1 MIKKNK
7 ITPVYRSN
15 YISLSFSSNN
25 NFIKYAGVMIESII
39 QNSKKEHNYDIIIL
53 HKDISSYNMKL
64 IKSLVEGRKNFCIR
78 FVNTSE
84 IIGERD
90 FYIEIDGDRLT
101 EETYYRLYLQDIL
114 SNKYEKTVYL
124 DADMVANKD
133 LYQLTAIDLENYYI
147 AAVRDYV
154 GIMLCYKNSLYKN
167 EKIDYFQNEIGL
179 KDINNYFNAGFLII
193 NLKELRK
200 KFDSKKLEQI
210 ALKKHWK
217 QHDQDVL
224 NHICKDNKVKLINP
238 KWNVTHHGYSDIK
251 YLPHQLQNQYY
262 ESEKNPYI
270 IHYAGSK
277 KPWKDETMNESDFW
291 FYAISTPFLNEIV
304 SDNATY
310 FLNRKTVDLSFFDNH
325 NITKTQDND
334 LIKKFVFYLAN
345 NRKNTKQKT
354 KTKNKT
360 YNENIKELLQ
370 TIEIKTE
377 LFKKYEKY
385 LNEEKRILYFGDIY
399 NKVKEFRN
407 HGIKDYRNTFFTNK
421 KRIKIICTF
430 LKDYKEVICK
440 KEIIGNVGTIE
451 YKLISKG
458 TYLSWFI
465 SLIPNSYYIVK
476 ETLFKNN
483 FIYF

>member
-133 LYQLTAIDLENYYI
+133 LYQLTAIDLETHYI
-147 AAVRDYV
+147 ATVRDYV

-200 KFDSKKLEQI
+200 KIRF
-210 ALKKHWK
+210 
-217 QHDQDVL
+217 
-224 NHICKDNKVKLINP
+224 
-238 KWNVTHHGYSDIK
+238 
-251 YLPHQLQNQYY
+251 
-262 ESEKNPYI
+262 
-270 IHYAGSK
+270 
-277 KPWKDETMNESDFW
+277 
-291 FYAISTPFLNEIV
+291 
-304 SDNATY
+304 
-310 FLNRKTVDLSFFDNH
+310 
-325 NITKTQDND
+325 
-334 LIKKFVFYLAN
+334 
-345 NRKNTKQKT
+345 
-354 KTKNKT
+354 
-360 YNENIKELLQ
+360 
-370 TIEIKTE
+370 
-377 LFKKYEKY
+377 
-385 LNEEKRILYFGDIY
+385 
-399 NKVKEFRN
+399 
-407 HGIKDYRNTFFTNK
+407 
-421 KRIKIICTF
+421 
-430 LKDYKEVICK
+430 
-440 KEIIGNVGTIE
+440 
-451 YKLISKG
+451 
-458 TYLSWFI
+458 
-465 SLIPNSYYIVK
+465 
-476 ETLFKNN
+476 
-483 FIYF
+483 